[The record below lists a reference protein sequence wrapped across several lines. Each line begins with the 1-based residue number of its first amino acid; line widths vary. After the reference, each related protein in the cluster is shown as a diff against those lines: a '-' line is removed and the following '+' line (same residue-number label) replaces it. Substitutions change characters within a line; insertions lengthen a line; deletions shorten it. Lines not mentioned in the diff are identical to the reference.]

1 MPTSPQADSTEPE
14 TTAITDPTEPPSCMA
29 CESTTRRSW
38 ASAAVPTKRSVLGV
52 AKRLEYIFRNKEVED
67 LDGEFAIDAKNKWF
81 GIDQGS
87 DGLTFNYTD
96 RLTDISILESN
107 DHNAADRFPH
117 LVSFVGN
124 RYVLII
130 KDSMDRATY

>member
-1 MPTSPQADSTEPE
+1 MIAGEKNVLTSPA
-14 TTAITDPTEPPSCMA
+14 
-29 CESTTRRSW
+29 SW

-52 AKRLEYIFRNKEVED
+52 AKRLKYIFRNKEVED

-107 DHNAADRFPH
+107 DHNAADRFPY
-117 LVSFVGN
+117 LVSFVDKTGTSSLSE
-124 RYVLII
+124 YGSSCLLILDPI
-130 KDSMDRATY
+130 YPSRRG

>member
-1 MPTSPQADSTEPE
+1 MGIGGRPHE
-14 TTAITDPTEPPSCMA
+14 
-29 CESTTRRSW
+29 
-38 ASAAVPTKRSVLGV
+38 RSVLGV
-52 AKRLEYIFRNKEVED
+52 AKRLAYIFRNKEVED
-67 LDGEFAIDAKNKWF
+67 LDGAFAIDAKNKWF

-117 LVSFVGN
+117 LVSFAGKTGTSSLSETVWIE
-124 RYVLII
+124 LPT
-130 KDSMDRATY
+130 DT

>member
-1 MPTSPQADSTEPE
+1 MIAGEKNVLTSPA
-14 TTAITDPTEPPSCMA
+14 
-29 CESTTRRSW
+29 SW
-38 ASAAVPTKRSVLGV
+38 APAAVPTKRSVLGV

-96 RLTDISILESN
+96 RLTDLSILESN

-117 LVSFVGN
+117 LVLFVGKIGTSSLSKT
-124 RYVLII
+124 VWIEI
-130 KDSMDRATY
+130 PTDT